1 MTRWQY
7 DKVDLNDLP
16 RKTTVKDLLNEL
28 GDEGW
33 ELVLVTANNFAILK
47 RPIVEARPTRKKS
60 ASENI
65 PSR

>member
-7 DKVDLNDLP
+7 DKIDLNDLP

-47 RPIVEARPTRKKS
+47 RPIAEARPARKKT
-60 ASENI
+60 ASESTS
-65 PSR
+65 SR